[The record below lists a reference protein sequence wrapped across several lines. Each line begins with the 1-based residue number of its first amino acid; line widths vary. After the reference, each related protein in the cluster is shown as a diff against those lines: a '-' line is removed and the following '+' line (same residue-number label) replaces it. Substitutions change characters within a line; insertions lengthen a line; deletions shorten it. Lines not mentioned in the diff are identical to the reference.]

1 MNPAACPVSLVIY
14 HWSVHQGLIML
25 IDGLVL
31 GHLYEAHFLIRC
43 KIFSFQH
50 AKALWHD
57 EIPSIL
63 RCKIPILMGILA
75 FMLPV
80 ILLGL
85 DGRLN

>member
-1 MNPAACPVSLVIY
+1 
-14 HWSVHQGLIML
+14 ML
-25 IDGLVL
+25 IDGHVL

-43 KIFSFQH
+43 KIFSSQH

-63 RCKIPILMGILA
+63 RCKIPILAGIPA
-75 FMLPV
+75 GMLPV

-85 DGRLN
+85 DGR